1 MGCRRPHA
9 SSVSSCATECVEA
22 ALQERWIPRHP
33 TGLSRRLGSNCDPKI
48 DEPVVQQSINFWIK
62 SQSTFGLENSQLL
75 DKKSIDFWAKSQSTF
90 GPQVNHLLGQK
101 SINVWGQKS
110 INFCATQ
117 STLSEKSI
125 TPVIISAPRENQVP
139 AKGSKACRNTDNF
152 VFRHT
157 KCNFLSHI
165 KLLRMPWVAVA
176 L

>member
-1 MGCRRPHA
+1 MGQK
-9 SSVSSCATECVEA
+9 
-22 ALQERWIPRHP
+22 L
-33 TGLSRRLGSNCDPKI
+33 
-48 DEPVVQQSINFWIK
+48 INFW
-62 SQSTFGLENSQLL
+62 T
-75 DKKSIDFWAKSQSTF
+75 KSQSTF
-90 GPQVNHLLGQK
+90 GPKVNRLLGQK
-101 SINVWGQKS
+101 SINFWGQKS

-152 VFRHT
+152 EFRHT

-176 L
+176 LCQVVHSSNTVCGRQFVQKPADSSIDPAGPNCRYILWFIGRF